1 MSIECPRLSMAS
13 VRRRWAAA
21 LVSGGV
27 LRAISGPFLNGRCA
41 ARVEEKAAEGRG
53 EVMDRIRERRKA
65 PSWNIVAGVTSTLP
79 PTSSPTA
86 SSSLRFAATEEA
98 IVNSLCMADEMRGQS
113 GHVAPALPL
122 DKLSEILGNYRKA
135 FAK

>member
-1 MSIECPRLSMAS
+1 
-13 VRRRWAAA
+13 
-21 LVSGGV
+21 
-27 LRAISGPFLNGRCA
+27 
-41 ARVEEKAAEGRG
+41 VEEKAAEGRG

-98 IVNSLCMADEMRGQS
+98 IVTARWSAERVAGRDKRVAD
-113 GHVAPALPL
+113 ALPRAGVLALL
-122 DKLSEILGNYRKA
+122 DEHRRLSEQQCWPWMKPRK
-135 FAK
+135 